1 MRTNSNKKV
10 HKMKKD
16 PFKQLQKLALILTAV
31 LLVCGGLFY
40 FCSWAITKDYIN
52 TRARIEQEN
61 TQGEIAFVEQ
71 MNELRAQNAAN
82 AGGQSA
88 AGSGTHEAGAY
99 WEKQLDGKIWR
110 VQDEGSAGLENTST
124 IQMDRSQLLNGG
136 LMLLNGWHSLPSDF
150 SEEGLVN
157 VGTTG
162 DFKVQVHS
170 GSVKLFQP
178 AFDALVEALKAAKE
192 EAGLEYFIVM
202 EGYRSVAE
210 QQELFNKEMEKLSS
224 RYSSERLVAETKKVV
239 NYPGTSDYH
248 SGMSFR
254 MDVYQS
260 GNKQLNDQKFQAESA
275 QGAWLTENSWRYGI
289 AFRFPTKDFP
299 NASWED
305 KSYKTGVSSNLNL
318 YRYVGKAHAAVMKV
332 MGFCLEEY
340 IEFLMDHP
348 HICIYEDN
356 ALVYEV
362 VRIKGADSQASFA
375 LPVPNPAVSYQA
387 SLDNMDGVVMAY
399 SYR

>member
-10 HKMKKD
+10 HKIKKD
-16 PFKQLQKLALILTAV
+16 PYKQLQRLAIILAIVLAV
-31 LLVCGGLFY
+31 GGGLFY
-40 FCSWAITKDYIN
+40 LCSVAVTRDYVN
-52 TRARIEQEN
+52 TRNRIEAEN
-61 TQGEIAFVEQ
+61 TEGEVAFNAK
-71 MNELRAQNAAN
+71 MNELRAQNAAASRGN
-82 AGGQSA
+82 EA
-88 AGSGTHEAGAY
+88 SGALRDQNLSS
-99 WEKQLDGKIWR
+99 WEKELDGKVWR

-124 IQMDRSQLLNGG
+124 ITMSRSQLVNGG
-136 LMLLNGWHSLPSDF
+136 LMLVNAWHALPSDF
-150 SEEGLVN
+150 SEEGMVT

-192 EAGLEYFIVM
+192 EAGLEYYIVM

-210 QQELFNKEMEKLSS
+210 QQELFNEEMEKLSS
-224 RYSSERLVAETKKVV
+224 RYSSERLIAETKKAV

-248 SGMSFR
+248 TGMSFR

-260 GNKQLNDQKFQAESA
+260 GNKELNNQKFQAESA
-275 QGAWLTENSWRYGI
+275 QGAWLTENCWRYGI

-299 NASWED
+299 NRSWED

-318 YRYVGKAHAAVMKV
+318 YRYVGKAHSAVMKV
-332 MGFCLEEY
+332 MNFCLEEY
-340 IEFLMDHP
+340 VEFLMDHP
-348 HICIYEDN
+348 HICVYEDD
-356 ALVYEV
+356 ALVYEI
-362 VRIKGADSQASFA
+362 VRIKGADSNTSFA
-375 LPVPNPAVSYQA
+375 LPVPNPAISYQA